1 MWLPFSATFKRNFIV
16 MKRAYPWSFFI
27 GHILSGAYIVFFAY
41 LSYTFVFNKDMDT
54 RFTAYA
60 GTNDYLSYVILGGVF
75 FSFAVSMLMIVSRSI
90 ISELREGTLEA
101 LLLTPSS
108 RKGYFLGTMS
118 QGLTRA
124 GIELLSILVIG
135 FFFGLQM
142 AIQDPIAVIILFIIL
157 LFSLFSQAL
166 VLGAFM
172 LYFRDTY
179 ITQNTLFVLMGLV
192 CGVTFPAAYLPNYV
206 EWLSYCMPLTYG
218 IDAFRMVMTE
228 GETLA
233 GIQFNLFYMMAAG
246 ILYLVIGSIAIKRME
261 YVVLEKH
268 FG

>member
-1 MWLPFSATFKRNFIV
+1 
-16 MKRAYPWSFFI
+16 MKRAYPWSFFV
-27 GHILSGAYIVFFAY
+27 GHILSGAYIVLFAY
-41 LSYTFVFNKDMDT
+41 LSYTFVFEKDLDA
-54 RFTAYA
+54 RFSTYS

-75 FSFAVSMLMIVSRSI
+75 YSFAVSMLMIVSRSI

-108 RKGYFLGTMS
+108 RKGYFLGTMF

-135 FFFGLQM
+135 LFFGLQLM
-142 AIQDPIAVIILFIIL
+142 IQDPIAVLVLYIIL

-192 CGVTFPAAYLPNYV
+192 CGVTFPIAYLPGSV
-206 EWLSYCMPLTYG
+206 ELLSYCMPLTFG
-218 IDAFRMVMTE
+218 LDAFRMLMIE
-228 GETLA
+228 GETLT
-233 GIQFNLFYMMAAG
+233 GIQSNLIYMIIAG
-246 ILYLVIGSIAIKRME
+246 FIYLIIGSIAIKRME
-261 YVVLEKH
+261 TIVLEKH